1 MTEDFLPLE
10 VGNRWVYDLS
20 NESGQKLGQL
30 EFSVSDRTIVSG
42 RSMYVLSGFP
52 FGGEGAA
59 PIRLIAFD
67 RETRQFIRVAGDQ
80 EFPLFPGDALSAEIL
95 QSDTSGIPQKFALH
109 TGSTTLV
116 FQRGVGIVEA
126 RMQATDGIRIA
137 KIANSSVGRAATS
150 PPPVAP
156 AASPPVAPAPAA
168 TVSNVAPVTP
178 ENPVLFVSAQ
188 PDAQGLKLELLVV
201 NKENKLLPFKFNSSK
216 TYDFVISDLVTGREI
231 WRWSNNMMF
240 GQVIRS
246 DSIRADS
253 KWTFSEVWNR
263 RDNDRNPVPPGR
275 YQLIGILS
283 SQPPIQSV
291 PVTIE
296 IR

>member
-20 NESGQKLGQL
+20 TESGQKLGQV
-30 EFSVSDRTIVSG
+30 EFSVNDRTIVAG
-42 RSMYVLSGFP
+42 RSLYVLSGFP

-59 PIRLIAFD
+59 PIRLITFD
-67 RETRQFIRVAGDQ
+67 RETRQFVRVSGDQ
-80 EFPLFPGDALSAEIL
+80 EFPMFTGDALSAEIL

-116 FQRGVGIVEA
+116 FQRSVGIVEA
-126 RMQATDGIRIA
+126 RMQTADGIRIA
-137 KIANSSVGRAATS
+137 KIASSSLGRSAA
-150 PPPVAP
+150 
-156 AASPPVAPAPAA
+156 APAPPAA
-168 TVSNVAPVTP
+168 RAPVPAVPPPASAVSPVAAVTSD
-178 ENPVLFVSAQ
+178 NPVVIVSAQ
-188 PDAQGLKLELLVV
+188 PEGPGLKLELLIV
-201 NKENKLLPFKFNSSK
+201 NKENKLLPFRFNSSK
-216 TYDFVISDLVTGREI
+216 TYDFVISDPVTGREI

-275 YQLIGILS
+275 YRLIGILS
-283 SQPPIQSV
+283 SQPPIQSE
-291 PVTIE
+291 PVMIE

>member
-20 NESGQKLGQL
+20 SEAGQKLGQV
-30 EFSVSDRTIVSG
+30 EFSVNDRTIVSG

-67 RETRQFIRVAGDQ
+67 RETRQFVRVAGDQ

-126 RMQATDGIRIA
+126 RMQSADGIRIA
-137 KIANSSVGRAATS
+137 KITSSSLGRNASAPPSAARAPASPATT
-150 PPPVAP
+150 PPPASAVSTVA
-156 AASPPVAPAPAA
+156 A
-168 TVSNVAPVTP
+168 VTP
-178 ENPVLFVSAQ
+178 DNPVLIVSAQ
-188 PDAQGLKLELLVV
+188 PGCARVEAGI
-201 NKENKLLPFKFNSSK
+201 
-216 TYDFVISDLVTGREI
+216 T
-231 WRWSNNMMF
+231 RW
-240 GQVIRS
+240 
-246 DSIRADS
+246 
-253 KWTFSEVWNR
+253 
-263 RDNDRNPVPPGR
+263 
-275 YQLIGILS
+275 
-283 SQPPIQSV
+283 
-291 PVTIE
+291 
-296 IR
+296 